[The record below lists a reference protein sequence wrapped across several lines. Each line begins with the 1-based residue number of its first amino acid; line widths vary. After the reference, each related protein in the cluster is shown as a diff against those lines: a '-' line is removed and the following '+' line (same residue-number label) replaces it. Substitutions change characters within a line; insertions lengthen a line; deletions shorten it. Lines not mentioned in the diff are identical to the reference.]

1 MFANT
6 NITIPF
12 KERKINFSKPVR
24 IYRNLTKKGVWYSI
38 IQSSLTVAHTSS
50 VCLKDCTFN
59 VNEKTRQWVIKNK
72 RKTFH
77 AYIEGYIIDSGC
89 GTTSNK
95 NDLPAIIK
103 YDPHKNNGFTCDNLT
118 IEPFIVKGARFVICN
133 EEGVKA
139 AYLIK

>member
-12 KERKINFSKPVR
+12 KERQINLSKPVR
-24 IYRNLTKKGVWYSI
+24 IYRNLTKKGIWYSV
-38 IQSSLTVAHTSS
+38 IQNSVTVAHTSS

-59 VNEKTRQWVIKNK
+59 VNERGRQWVIKNK
-72 RKTFH
+72 RKTVH
-77 AYIEGYIIDSGC
+77 AYIEGYITDSVC
-89 GTTSNK
+89 GTASNK

-103 YDPHKNNGFTCDNLT
+103 YNPYKNKGFICNNLT
-118 IEPFIVKGARFVICN
+118 IKPFIVKGARVVICN